1 MERNV
6 TVSNELI
13 RSVQGLSLSEKR
25 LLMIGVSKLDE
36 GEGIEQMIIIPCSEY
51 ARLYSMEKKTAYKAL
66 RVGSEKLFD
75 RHFKPNPDKPNLK
88 KHWTITADYDGGSVS
103 LQFHPDLQEHVLGL
117 KAHFTRYLLARAGD
131 FKSLYTWRLFELLM
145 QFKSTGKLVIK
156 VDDFKTAM
164 ETTPHQGEDFG
175 RIRSKVINPA
185 LKELKDKAD
194 LHVKLTTIKTGAK
207 ITDLKFT
214 FPVEQQTTLP
224 LNQKAAATKAKPTS
238 KPPLSTAQAAKNE
251 QAAAMAHY
259 RKMAEM
265 ANVPL
270 ETLLPKHLK
279 ETETAD

>member
-1 MERNV
+1 MKRNV

-25 LLMIGVSKLDE
+25 LLMMGVSKLDE
-36 GEGIEQMIIIPCSEY
+36 GEGIEQMITIPCSEY
-51 ARLYSMEKKTAYKAL
+51 ASLYSMEKTTAYKAL
-66 RVGSEKLFD
+66 RTGSEKLFD

-103 LQFHPDLQEHVLGL
+103 LKFHPDLDEHVLGL
-117 KAHFTRYLLARAGD
+117 KAHFTRYLLSRAGD
-131 FKSLYTWRLFELLM
+131 FKSLYTWRLFELIM
-145 QFKSTGKLVIK
+145 QFKTTGVLKIS
-156 VDDFKTAM
+156 VDKFKTVM

-194 LHVKLTTIKTGAK
+194 LPVKLTTIKTGAK

-214 FPVEQQTTLP
+214 FPVEQQTAITLI
-224 LNQKAAATKAKPTS
+224 TKPTT
-238 KPPLSTAQAAKNE
+238 KPPLSTAQVARNE

-259 RKMAEM
+259 KKMAEM

-270 ETLLPKHLK
+270 ETILPAHLK